1 MAHSRPIPRASLSR
15 LPRDHFLTRPGSHLF
30 SGWPRATIRDLSI
43 VLLLRRISPY
53 TFRIS
58 PKPPSLRPSPTYR
71 VSAPCPP
78 PALLCPSSTVSPPRR
93 SSRRTDIPSRTM
105 SIYPPSGMILHPGA
119 HFGDSPTSDS
129 GESRAPLG
137 ATPNRE
143 PAVGAP
149 LSGCFQSRVHWPALT
164 LRHRHPV
171 VRRHLQHRVCFT
183 DEAFVPAA
191 ADRFVQDGVART
203 DGEKGKAMGKPGSQR
218 QDGETRETRRVLKFR
233 RLHLI
238 HSSAVTARQT
248 VADSYSAYT

>member
-1 MAHSRPIPRASLSR
+1 MAHNHPIPRASLSR
-15 LPRDHFLTRPGSHLF
+15 FAPPSRPPRDHFLTRPGSHLF

-58 PKPPSLRPSPTYR
+58 PKLPSLRPSPTYR
-71 VSAPCPP
+71 ASAPS
-78 PALLCPSSTVSPPRR
+78 PAVSPPRR
-93 SSRRTDIPSRTM
+93 SSQRTDIPSRTM

-119 HFGDSPTSDS
+119 HFGDSPTPDS

-164 LRHRHPV
+164 LRRRHPV
-171 VRRHLQHRVCFT
+171 VRRHLHTACVSRMRLSYPPPRI
-183 DEAFVPAA
+183 ASS
-191 ADRFVQDGVART
+191 RT
-203 DGEKGKAMGKPGSQR
+203 GWRGRIREKGKAMGNPVCSGKMKR
-218 QDGETRETRRVLKFR
+218 ETREMRRVLKFR

-238 HSSAVTARQT
+238 HSLAVTTRQT

>member
-1 MAHSRPIPRASLSR
+1 MAHSRPIPRASLSRSVHPSR

-71 VSAPCPP
+71 VSAPSPSLLPP
-78 PALLCPSSTVSPPRR
+78 LSSSTVSPPRR

-119 HFGDSPTSDS
+119 HFGDSPTPDS

-171 VRRHLQHRVCFT
+171 VRRHLHTACVSRMRLSYPPPRIASSRTGWRERTGKKERQWETRF
-183 DEAFVPAA
+183 AA
-191 ADRFVQDGVART
+191 ARRRDSRDEEGV
-203 DGEKGKAMGKPGSQR
+203 E
-218 QDGETRETRRVLKFR
+218 
-233 RLHLI
+233 I
-238 HSSAVTARQT
+238 
-248 VADSYSAYT
+248 